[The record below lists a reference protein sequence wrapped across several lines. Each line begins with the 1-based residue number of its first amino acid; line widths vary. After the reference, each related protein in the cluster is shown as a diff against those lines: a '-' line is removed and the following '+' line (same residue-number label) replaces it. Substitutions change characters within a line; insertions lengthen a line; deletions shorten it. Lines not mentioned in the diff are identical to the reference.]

1 MAPRKNKGSTKSNRH
16 NLSLSPQRLTDTHD
30 DEQHTAP
37 EPSAGAPPHILR
49 ESLLQVAEEVEER
62 PRQSWLSGRVIPDS
76 QEDPTDSDFSTDDTN
91 QVQSS
96 GRVIP
101 DSQEDPADFDFSAYD
116 TEDESGP
123 EQATARSRYQCSDG
137 GDTDIEEEDPQ
148 VLRAIADGYLARQ
161 SYKTEDTVLIP
172 GGVKLTPARNV
183 SHPTKLHYPE
193 VLSLFFFQCPFI

>member
-1 MAPRKNKGSTKSNRH
+1 MPPRKNKGSTKSNRH
-16 NLSLSPQRLTDTHD
+16 NLSLSPQRLTDTHN

-62 PRQSWLSGRVIPDS
+62 PRQSR
-76 QEDPTDSDFSTDDTN
+76 F
-91 QVQSS
+91 S

-101 DSQEDPADFDFSAYD
+101 DSQEDPADFDFSADD
-116 TEDESGP
+116 TEDELVP
-123 EQATARSRYQCSDG
+123 QEATARSRYQCSES

-148 VLRAIADGYLARQ
+148 VLRAIADGYLATH
-161 SYKTEDTVLIP
+161 SYNTEDTVLIP

-183 SHPTKLHYPE
+183 SHPT
-193 VLSLFFFQCPFI
+193 